1 MLAKLEGKFLELG
14 TTNMKDGSTREFVTI
29 YTGGEAVKVSL
40 PEKWSVGPL
49 ENLTV
54 MDIGDDIS
62 LPVSIT
68 EGNYGMYIR
77 AVIEI

>member
-14 TTNMKDGSTREFVTI
+14 TQNMKDGSTRDYITI

-40 PEKWSVGPL
+40 PDKWSVGEL
-49 ENLTV
+49 ETLTA
-54 MDIGDDIS
+54 MSIGDDLT

-68 EGNYGMYIR
+68 EGSYGMYIR
-77 AVIEI
+77 AVIDT